1 MCALTIWIVWSSR
14 PNLSLTVFHWA
25 PSRQH
30 RVHHIQFIGFYF
42 SIYPCNLLTEDTE
55 SIICR
60 REFPLTEILR
70 TVPTA
75 EENTVPR
82 PPCFSKLVVGNGGGI
97 GSVFSVIYQSSKQ
110 AFPKGDQLGCFVF
123 LSVIQKSQK
132 TPFRK
137 DTRTPVFNA
146 AQVTTAR
153 TWMQPKGP

>member
-1 MCALTIWIVWSSR
+1 M
-14 PNLSLTVFHWA
+14 
-25 PSRQH
+25 
-30 RVHHIQFIGFYF
+30 
-42 SIYPCNLLTEDTE
+42 
-55 SIICR
+55 
-60 REFPLTEILR
+60 TEILR